1 MISPSDAAGSMCDGR
16 RMGGRADDGRIVDM
30 QQHAYYQQHYHY
42 YPYQQMLQHDEQEGQ
57 KVQGEERQ

>member
-1 MISPSDAAGSMCDGR
+1 
-16 RMGGRADDGRIVDM
+16 MGGRADDGRIVDM